1 MGDSVADSVTNRTEF
16 EGLAGVEVCGPGQGK
31 LMLLILKLSESRN
44 IQIHKCSP
52 LGVLYER
59 RIQTEPFPTCCCCW
73 FHVHFRFMIV
83 QQGSQITLQLPSTKE
98 IKSISRKIWFRG

>member
-16 EGLAGVEVCGPGQGK
+16 EGLAGVEFCGPGQGK
-31 LMLLILKLSESRN
+31 LMLLILKFSESRN

-59 RIQTEPFPTCCCCW
+59 RIQTEPFPTCW
-73 FHVHFRFMIV
+73 LLLLVPR
-83 QQGSQITLQLPSTKE
+83 TLQVYDCSTGIANHLTTPFNKRD
-98 IKSISRKIWFRG
+98 KVH